1 MKNPILQYISEKN
14 YKEEHIKQ
22 GQVLQDIFPNGIE
35 TDTIL
40 DKTVPG
46 CGATTCE
53 INMPRHSIIIEP
65 NVPVIIGKE
74 KKNDKHKNP
83 ILGIRQGVYYKDIM
97 EYLNND
103 AIPFKKLM
111 ATPESYGRLKSPIQD
126 SKMDLLN
133 DFWLVIDECDRVIQ
147 DSDYRPTIAQPFYD
161 FFKFKNKYLVS
172 ATPLIPRLDGFKKDK
187 FKFIKV
193 IPDYDYRPSMDLI
206 RTNEIMGAIRKLF
219 PRRKTRSLF
228 SSIRPT

>member
-1 MKNPILQYISEKN
+1 MKNPILQHISDKN

-74 KKNDKHKNP
+74 KKNAGHKYP
-83 ILGIRQGVYYKDIM
+83 ILGVIQGVIYEDIIK
-97 EYLNND
+97 YLNDVPNR
-103 AIPFKKLM
+103 I
-111 ATPESYGRLKSPIQD
+111 KS
-126 SKMDLLN
+126 
-133 DFWLVIDECDRVIQ
+133 
-147 DSDYRPTIAQPFYD
+147 
-161 FFKFKNKYLVS
+161 
-172 ATPLIPRLDGFKKDK
+172 
-187 FKFIKV
+187 
-193 IPDYDYRPSMDLI
+193 
-206 RTNEIMGAIRKLF
+206 
-219 PRRKTRSLF
+219 
-228 SSIRPT
+228 